1 MEVLNYVRE
10 YAAGFRMPNLSKI
23 WYGQDEVD
31 SGSNESILI
40 QVNQSNILNII
51 YYVVIFNQSYY
62 FYFCN

>member
-31 SGSNESILI
+31 SGRNESILI
-40 QVNQSNILNII
+40 QVNQFNILNNSYYITFII
-51 YYVVIFNQSYY
+51 FSIIFN
-62 FYFCN
+62 

>member
-51 YYVVIFNQSYY
+51 YYVVFKSILLFL
-62 FYFCN
+62 FL